1 MFYKVLNVDP
11 LYMQVHALYLI
22 EYLAIYIFYLM
33 LLENKCKLGLIAL
46 NYFEFQLS
54 IIKILKFR
62 ENVALVISVKI
73 FYDIWNSHLEVL
85 QIVK

>member
-11 LYMQVHALYLI
+11 LYMQAHALYLI

-33 LLENKCKLGLIAL
+33 LLENKCKLELIAL
-46 NYFEFQLS
+46 NYFEFKLS

-62 ENVALVISVKI
+62 ENVALVISVII
-73 FYDIWNSHLEVL
+73 FYDLFYEFRGQNHW
-85 QIVK
+85 